1 MEVIGTQIQMIKKIL
16 NVVYGILLALL
27 VALAVMLAASIL
39 PIPGNYRVL
48 SVLSGSMEPAIHT
61 GSVVIV
67 APAEDYKI
75 GEVITFGEIS
85 KTKTPT
91 THRINDIKVVND
103 KPVYIT
109 KGDANNA
116 PDNKEVAASE
126 VKGKVLFSIP
136 YLGFALNF
144 VKQPIGFALV
154 IIVPA
159 ILIIWE
165 EAKKIFHEIT
175 RGKKKAAVVE
185 IDEKQDDKNV

>member
-1 MEVIGTQIQMIKKIL
+1 MIKKIL